1 MYHMFFIHSSVDG
14 HCGCFHVLTIVN
26 YSAVNTGVCI
36 SFQIRVFSGY
46 MPKNGIAG
54 SYDGSV
60 FSFFQDILTV
70 LHSGCTDLYSYQQ
83 CRKVPFSPH
92 LLQHLLFVDLLMI
105 VILTVLKWY
114 FIVLFFA
121 CVPCRILVP
130 QPGIEP
136 VPPAV
141 EAES

>member
-1 MYHMFFIHSSVDG
+1 MFFIHSSVDG

-26 YSAVNTGVCI
+26 YSAVSTGVCI

-70 LHSGCTDLYSYQQ
+70 LHSGCIDLYSHQQ

-92 LLQHLLFVDLLMI
+92 ILQHLLFVDLLMI
-105 VILTVLKWY
+105 VILTVLK
-114 FIVLFFA
+114 
-121 CVPCRILVP
+121 
-130 QPGIEP
+130 
-136 VPPAV
+136 
-141 EAES
+141 